1 MEIEFQAFEKI
12 PRLKRGVVVS
22 EKIDGTNAQIL
33 ITELPDTEV
42 MPTHLPI
49 VAVVGKYLLFA
60 GSRTRFLVPGKAT
73 DNFGFAGWV
82 KDNAEVL
89 ALLGPGRHYG
99 EWWGKGIQ
107 RGYNIEGKRFSLFNV
122 KRWEHASPEDSGKA
136 KLEAIGV
143 SAVPVLAVGDFTD
156 AVVESAMTKLR
167 ESGSVAAPGFMKP
180 EGIVVFH
187 SASGKLFKRTLEGDE
202 APKSAVPEAVAA

>member
-1 MEIEFQAFEKI
+1 MVEIEFQPFEKI
-12 PRLKRGVVVS
+12 PRLKRGVTIS

-42 MPTHLPI
+42 MPTNLPI

-89 ALLGPGRHYG
+89 VTLGVGRHYG

-107 RGYNIEGKRFSLFNV
+107 RGYNIEGKRFSLFNTQRFEEQIQN
-122 KRWEHASPEDSGKA
+122 KPA
-136 KLEAIGV
+136 LQAIGV
-143 SAVPVLAVGDFTD
+143 GTVPVLAVGDFTD
-156 AVVESAMTKLR
+156 AVVDGAMTKLR

-187 SASGKLFKRTLEGDE
+187 PASGKLFKRTLEGDE